1 MTDRSQSRGAV
12 VSTPVIGKLAVY
24 GVGLIGGSFAL
35 ALKAAGA
42 VGKVAGQG
50 RSRANLDLAL
60 EAGAI
65 DTVARDDRDAVADA
79 DLVLLAMPVGQM
91 APVMR
96 RIAPWLGAG
105 TVVTDAGST
114 KRDVVA
120 LAREHLRTS
129 LARFVPAHPIAGAER
144 SGAGAARADL
154 FRGRHLILTP
164 IEGNDPRAVELVQR
178 AWEIAGMRVSSMDPG
193 EHDQALAAVSHL
205 PHVLSY
211 ALVHELAGRSDAQRL
226 FALAAGGFRDFTRIA
241 GSSPE
246 MWRDICVSNRDLIL
260 DELSRYRAELERL
273 TALLRTADGAGL
285 EALFSAAREARSRW
299 LQIR

>member
-1 MTDRSQSRGAV
+1 HAAMSQ
-12 VSTPVIGKLAVY
+12 PLIGKLAIY

-42 VGKVAGQG
+42 VGKVVGQG

-65 DTVARDDRDAVADA
+65 DAVARDDRDAVADA

-96 RIAPWLGAG
+96 RIAPWLGAH

-114 KRDVVA
+114 KRDVIA
-120 LAREHLRTS
+120 LASEHLHAS
-129 LARFVPAHPIAGAER
+129 AARFVPAHPIAGAER
-144 SGAGAARADL
+144 SGAGAARAEL
-154 FRGRHLILTP
+154 FRDRHLILTP
-164 IEGNDPRAVELVQR
+164 IAGNDPQAVALVRR
-178 AWEIAGMRVSSMDPG
+178 AWEIAGMRVSSMDAQR
-193 EHDQALAAVSHL
+193 HDEVLAAVSHL

-211 ALVHELAGRSDAQRL
+211 ALVHELAGRADAEHL

-260 DELSRYRAELERL
+260 EELARYRAEIERL
-273 TALLRTADGAGL
+273 AALLQAADGAGL
-285 EALFSAAREARSRW
+285 EALFSAARAARNRW

>member
-1 MTDRSQSRGAV
+1 MSAKARL
-12 VSTPVIGKLAVY
+12 GKLAIF

-42 VGKVAGQG
+42 VARVVGVG
-50 RSRANLDLAL
+50 RGRANLEAALA
-60 EAGAI
+60 GGVI
-65 DTVARDDRDAVADA
+65 DVIAADDKQALNGA

-91 APVMR
+91 APIMA
-96 RIAPWLGAG
+96 RIAPLLGPN

-114 KRDVVA
+114 KRDVLA
-120 LAREHLRTS
+120 LAREHLANS
-129 LARFVPAHPIAGAER
+129 IARFVPAHPIAGAER
-144 SGAGAARADL
+144 SGAAAARADL

-164 IEGNDPRAVELVQR
+164 HQEIDPDALDQVRK
-178 AWEIAGMRVSSMDPG
+178 AWEICGMRVSTMEADA
-193 EHDQALAAVSHL
+193 HDRALAAVSHL

-211 ALVHELAGRSDAQRL
+211 ALVHELAGRPDAQQL

-260 DELSRYRAELERL
+260 ADMARYRDELDRIMG
-273 TALLRTADGAGL
+273 LLRTGDGVAL
-285 EALFSAAREARSRW
+285 ESLFAHARDARNKW
-299 LQIR
+299 LEIR

>member
-1 MTDRSQSRGAV
+1 MSADVRF
-12 VSTPVIGKLAVY
+12 GKLVVF

-35 ALKAAGA
+35 ALKAAGVVA
-42 VGKVAGQG
+42 RVEGVGRA
-50 RSRANLDLAL
+50 RANLEAAL
-60 EAGAI
+60 SHGVI
-65 DTVARDDRDAVADA
+65 DVIAADDPQALDGA

-91 APVMR
+91 APVMA
-96 RIAPWLGAG
+96 RIAPLLAPN

-114 KRDVVA
+114 KRQVLA
-120 LAREHLRTS
+120 LAREHLAQS
-129 LARFVPAHPIAGAER
+129 FARFVPAHPIAGAER
-144 SGAGAARADL
+144 SGAAAARADL

-164 IEGNDPRAVELVQR
+164 QQEIDPGALDVVRQ
-178 AWEIAGMRVSSMDPG
+178 AWEICGMRVTTMDADA
-193 EHDQALAAVSHL
+193 HDRALAAVSHL

-260 DELSRYRAELERL
+260 EDMARYRDELDRIMG
-273 TALLRTADGAGL
+273 LLRAGDGAAL
-285 EALFSAAREARSRW
+285 ESLFARAREARDKW
-299 LQIR
+299 LEIR

>member
-1 MTDRSQSRGAV
+1 MT
-12 VSTPVIGKLAVY
+12 TPLIGKLAVF

-35 ALKAAGA
+35 ALKKAGA
-42 VGKVAGQG
+42 VGKVVGSG

-60 EAGAI
+60 EVGAI
-65 DTVARDDRDAVADA
+65 DAVARDDRDAVSDA

-96 RIAPWLGAG
+96 RIAPWLGAR

-114 KRDVVA
+114 KRDVIA
-120 LAREHLRTS
+120 LAAEHLHAS
-129 LARFVPAHPIAGAER
+129 LARFVPAHPIAGAEK

-154 FRGRHLILTP
+154 FRDRHLIVTP
-164 IEGNDPRAVELVQR
+164 IAGNEPGAVELVRR
-178 AWEIAGMRVSSMDPG
+178 AWEIAGMRVSSMDPQR
-193 EHDQALAAVSHL
+193 HDEALAAVSHL

-211 ALVHELAGRSDAQRL
+211 ALVHELAGRPDAERL

-260 DELSRYRAELERL
+260 DELARYRAELERL
-273 TALLRTADGAGL
+273 TGLLRAADGPGL
-285 EALFSAAREARSRW
+285 EALFSAARDARNRW
-299 LQIR
+299 LQVR

>member
-1 MTDRSQSRGAV
+1 MSAV
-12 VSTPVIGKLAVY
+12 LIGKLAVF

-42 VGKVAGQG
+42 VSQVIGVG
-50 RSRANLDLAL
+50 RSRSNL
-60 EAGAI
+60 EAALQAGVIDAI
-65 DTVARDDRDAVADA
+65 AGDDRQAVADV

-91 APVMR
+91 APVMS
-96 RIAPWLGAG
+96 RIAPVLGTS

-120 LAREHLRTS
+120 LAQEHLS
-129 LARFVPAHPIAGAER
+129 ASISRFVPAHPIAGAER
-144 SGAGAARADL
+144 SGATAARADL

-164 IEGNDPRAVELVQR
+164 QRETGDRALALVRQ
-178 AWEIAGMRVSSMDPG
+178 AWEICGMRVSTMDPDS
-193 EHDQALAAVSHL
+193 HDRVLAAVSHL

-211 ALVHELAGRSDAQRL
+211 ALVHELAGRPDAERL

-246 MWRDICVSNRDLIL
+246 MWRDICLSNRDLIL
-260 DELSRYRAELERL
+260 EDLARYQGELKRIAGLLEAADGPGLERL
-273 TALLRTADGAGL
+273 FTQ
-285 EALFSAAREARSRW
+285 AREARNRW
-299 LQIR
+299 MEIR

>member
-1 MTDRSQSRGAV
+1 MSK
-12 VSTPVIGKLAVY
+12 PLIGKLAVY

-35 ALKAAGA
+35 ALKEAGA
-42 VGKVAGQG
+42 VGTVVGVG
-50 RSRANLDLAL
+50 RSRANLEQALA
-60 EAGAI
+60 AGVI
-65 DTVARDDRDAVADA
+65 DAVAADDRSALADA
-79 DLVLLAMPVGQM
+79 DVVLLAMPVGQM

-96 RIAPWLGAG
+96 RIAPLLGSR

-120 LAREHLRTS
+120 LAREHLAAS
-129 LARFVPAHPIAGAER
+129 LERFVPAHPIAGAEK
-144 SGAGAARADL
+144 SGAMAARADL
-154 FRGRHLILTP
+154 FRDRHLILTP
-164 IEGNDPRAVELVQR
+164 LPGNDPAALALVRR
-178 AWEIAGMRVSSMDPG
+178 AWEVAGMRVSSMDP
-193 EHDQALAAVSHL
+193 EQHDRTLAAVSHL

-211 ALVHELAGRSDAQRL
+211 GLVHELAGRPDAQQL

-246 MWRDICVSNRDLIL
+246 MWRDICLSNRDLIL
-260 DELSRYRAELERL
+260 EELARYRRELDRL
-273 TALLRTADGAGL
+273 ETLLAAADGAGL

>member
-1 MTDRSQSRGAV
+1 MSQ
-12 VSTPVIGKLAVY
+12 PLIGKLAVY
-24 GVGLIGGSFAL
+24 GVGLIGGSFAF
-35 ALKAAGA
+35 ALKKAGA
-42 VGKVAGQG
+42 VGKVVGQG

-60 EAGAI
+60 EAGVI
-65 DTVARDDRDAVADA
+65 DMVARDDRDAVADA

-96 RIAPWLGAG
+96 RIAPWLGAR

-120 LAREHLRTS
+120 LAREHLRAS
-129 LARFVPAHPIAGAER
+129 LARFVPAHPIAGAEK

-154 FRGRHLILTP
+154 FRDRHLILTP
-164 IEGNDPRAVELVQR
+164 IAGNDPHAVELVRR
-178 AWEIAGMRVSSMDPG
+178 AWEIAGMRVSSMDPQR
-193 EHDQALAAVSHL
+193 HDEVLAAVSHL

-211 ALVHELAGRSDAQRL
+211 ALVHELAGRSEAQRL

-260 DELSRYRAELERL
+260 DELARYRAELDRL
-273 TALLRTADGAGL
+273 AALLHAADGAGL
-285 EALFSAAREARSRW
+285 EALFSAAREARNRW

>member
-1 MTDRSQSRGAV
+1 MTERAQDRIAPASAAL
-12 VSTPVIGKLAVY
+12 IGKLAVY

-35 ALKAAGA
+35 ALKQAGA
-42 VGKVAGQG
+42 VRQVIGVG
-50 RSRANLDLAL
+50 RSRSNLAAALA
-60 EAGAI
+60 AGAI
-65 DTVARDDRDAVADA
+65 DAAAADDREALADA

-96 RIAPWLGAG
+96 RIAPLLPAHA
-105 TVVTDAGST
+105 VVTDAGST

-120 LAREHLRTS
+120 LARQHLHAS

-144 SGAGAARADL
+144 SGAQAARAEL
-154 FRGRHLILTP
+154 FRDRHLILTP
-164 IEGNDPRAVELVQR
+164 LADTDAAAVDLVRR
-178 AWEIAGMRVSSMDPG
+178 AWEIAGMRVSSMDP
-193 EHDQALAAVSHL
+193 ERHDRALAAVSHL

-211 ALVHELAGRSDAQRL
+211 ALVHELANRPDAEHL

-246 MWRDICVSNRDLIL
+246 MWRDICMSNRDLIL
-260 DELSRYRAELERL
+260 DELGRYRAELERL
-273 TALLRTADGAGL
+273 AALLHAADASGV
-285 EALFSAAREARSRW
+285 EALFGAAREARNRW

>member
-1 MTDRSQSRGAV
+1 MTEAKQATAATSMPLVRKLV
-12 VSTPVIGKLAVY
+12 VC

-35 ALKAAGA
+35 ALKHAGA
-42 VGKVAGQG
+42 VGSVIGVG
-50 RSRANLDLAL
+50 RSRANLEQALA
-60 EAGAI
+60 AGAI
-65 DTVARDDRDAVADA
+65 DAIAANDREALTDA

-96 RIAPWLGAG
+96 RIAPLLGAQ

-114 KRDVVA
+114 KRDVIA
-120 LAREHLRTS
+120 LASEYLGNA

-144 SGAGAARADL
+144 SGAAAARANL
-154 FRGRHLILTP
+154 FRDRHLILTP
-164 IEGNDPRAVELVQR
+164 LAATDAAAVDLVRQ
-178 AWEIAGMRVSSMDPG
+178 AWEIAGMRVSTMDPQR
-193 EHDQALAAVSHL
+193 HDEALAAVSHL

-211 ALVHELAGRSDAQRL
+211 ALVHELAGRPNAEHL

-246 MWRDICVSNRDLIL
+246 MWRDICMSNRDLIL
-260 DELSRYRAELERL
+260 DELGRYRAELERVA
-273 TALLRTADGAGL
+273 ALLQRSDASGL
-285 EALFSAAREARSRW
+285 EALFSAAREARNRW